1 MVARVAMF
9 EGVDVEQAATTFGE
23 ADRRVRP
30 LLEALSGYRGYV
42 DLGSES
48 GRVVSVVLFDSDEDA
63 DAAEQTFDEEMPR
76 ALADLF
82 EGFAGRRVSV
92 ERYRVLN
99 ETFTA

>member
-1 MVARVAMF
+1 MVARVAIF
-9 EGVDVEQAATTFGE
+9 EGVDIDQAVATFGE
-23 ADRRVRP
+23 ADARVRP

-42 DLGSES
+42 DLGSDS
-48 GRVVSVVLFDSDEDA
+48 GKVISVVLFDSDADA
-63 DAAEQTFDEEMPR
+63 DAAEPTFDEEMPR

-99 ETFTA
+99 ETFTQ

>member
-9 EGVDVEQAATTFGE
+9 EGVDVGEAAATFGE

-42 DLGSES
+42 DLGSDS

-63 DAAEQTFDEEMPR
+63 DAAERTFDEEMPR

>member
-1 MVARVAMF
+1 MVARVAIF
-9 EGVDVEQAATTFGE
+9 EGVDVEQAAATFAE
-23 ADRRVRP
+23 ADARVRP
-30 LLEALSGYRGYV
+30 LLEALAGYPGYC
-42 DLGSES
+42 DIGSDG
-48 GRVVSVVLFDSDEDA
+48 GRVISVVLFDSDEDA
-63 DAAEQTFDEEMPR
+63 DAAEQTFDEEMPK